1 MPPVLSVIRIVIISK
16 VIISIV
22 IVFYN
27 KDKMS
32 QNLKERQ
39 KNGKKSFIIWTRW
52 SNKNIVFCIFFDLVK
67 FYQQCN
73 SSSNVLRATRYL
85 EQQDT

>member
-1 MPPVLSVIRIVIISK
+1 MPPVLSITCIVFISK

-22 IVFYN
+22 MFYN